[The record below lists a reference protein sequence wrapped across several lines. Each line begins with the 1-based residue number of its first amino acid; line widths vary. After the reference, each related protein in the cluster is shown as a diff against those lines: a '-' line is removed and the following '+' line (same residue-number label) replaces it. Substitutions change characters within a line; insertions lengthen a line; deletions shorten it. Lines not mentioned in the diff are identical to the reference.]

1 MATSFLFYRKDCIV
15 VETKYQ
21 NWLNHK
27 DMPKQLRNELSQMS
41 DKQKED
47 AFYQYVEFGTAGMR
61 GHLGAGTNRLNIFTL
76 RRVNKGY
83 AKYIISFGLAAMEKG
98 IAISYDNRYMSK
110 EFAMDTARLL
120 AKYNIKSYVFSE
132 LRPTPELSFAVRH
145 FGCFG
150 GVMITASHNPKEDNG
165 YKLYDETG
173 CQLVPEL
180 IANIVNFVKEVD
192 NELDIKVDPTIEQE
206 KLINII
212 GNDFD
217 EVYLAKIMDIQLN
230 TNLDK
235 SRLKIVFTP
244 QHGTAY
250 EPIKQ
255 LFKNIGYNVVYVKE
269 QCIMDPSFSNTL
281 SPNPEEPNAYVLAL
295 EYARNNNADMVLTT
309 DPDGD
314 RLGVGVLHNNEYVLL
329 NGNQSAEIL
338 LEYIFSQLTIHG
350 NMPKNPIMVN
360 TIVTSSLGAK
370 IAKYYGVDN
379 EQTLT
384 GFKYIGNKIANYEK
398 NGERTFVFGYEES
411 YGCLISDFVR
421 DKDALQ
427 ACIMLAE
434 ATNFYKQQ
442 NKTLVDVLR
451 QIYQRHGYYLD
462 KQDSVTFKG
471 VEGNKKMH
479 AMLEKLRMNIPTEI
493 GDAKVLRYEDYS
505 ELMAIENDK
514 KNPLTGFEKAD
525 VLKYIL
531 DDGSWIA
538 IRPSGTEPKCKF
550 YYNVEAS
557 TKAAADTKL
566 ETYYEFVSKLI
577 K

>member
-1 MATSFLFYRKDCIV
+1 M
-15 VETKYQ
+15 VEIKYQ

-61 GHLGAGTNRLNIFTL
+61 GHLGAGTNRINIFTL
-76 RRVNKGY
+76 RRVNEGY
-83 AKYIISFGLAAMEKG
+83 AKYISSFGFAAMEKG

-120 AKYNIKSYVFSE
+120 AKHNIKSYVFNE

-180 IANIVNFVKEVD
+180 ITKIVNYVGKVE
-192 NELDIKVDPTIEQE
+192 NELDIKVDPTPEQE

-212 GNDFD
+212 GNDVD
-217 EVYLAKIMDIQLN
+217 EVYLKKVMDIQLN
-230 TNLDK
+230 PSLDK
-235 SRLKIVFTP
+235 SKLRIVFTP

-250 EPIKQ
+250 KPIKQ
-255 LFKNIGYNVVYVKE
+255 LFKDTGYDVVYVKE
-269 QCIMDPSFSNTL
+269 QCTMDPSFSNTL

-295 EYARNNNADMVLTT
+295 EYAKRNNADMVLTT

-338 LEYIFSQLTIHG
+338 LEYIFSQLTIQG

-370 IAKYYGVDN
+370 IAKHYGVDN

-384 GFKYIGNKIANYEK
+384 GFKYIGNKIAGYEK

-442 NKTLVDVLR
+442 NKTLFDVLE
-451 QIYQRHGYYLD
+451 QIYQRHGHYLD
-462 KQDSVTFKG
+462 KQDSVSFKG
-471 VEGNKKMH
+471 VEGNKKMR
-479 AMLEKLRMNIPTEI
+479 AMLEKLRTNIPTEI
-493 GDAKVLRYEDYS
+493 ENTKVLRYEDYS
-505 ELMAIENDK
+505 DLIAIENDK
-514 KNPLTGFEKAD
+514 KKPLIGFEKAD

-531 DDGSWIA
+531 EDGSWIA
-538 IRPSGTEPKCKF
+538 IRPSGTEPKCKL
-550 YYNVEAS
+550 YYSIEAS
-557 TKAAADTKL
+557 TKEAAEAKL
-566 ETYYEFVSKLI
+566 ATYYKFVSELI